1 MKLVQKLGRPV
12 SALKPEQIQKGMSF
26 VSYIP
31 GDAAS
36 VLRGQFTS
44 ELYWADDEAALVC
57 DVIMDK
63 GEVRTIELCALGIG
77 TNRHGETP
85 LRACI
90 EADPD

>member
-12 SALKPEQIQKGMSF
+12 LALKPEQIQKGMSF

-63 GEVRTIELCALGIG
+63 GEVRTIELCAPGIC